1 VEPVQLNASKLY
13 PLPTNNPASG
23 CCAVPLENNTDK
35 PPRRWPAMPPTK
47 KLLNGLIVSTT
58 GGVANGGT

>member
-23 CCAVPLENNTDK
+23 CSAVPLENNTDK
-35 PPRRWPAMPPTK
+35 PPSRWPAWPPTIK
-47 KLLNGLIVSTT
+47 PLNGLIVSTT
-58 GGVANGGT
+58 AGIPIVGS

>member
-1 VEPVQLNASKLY
+1 VPVQFNASKLY

-23 CCAVPLENNTDK
+23 RSAVPLENNTDK
-35 PPRRWPAMPPTK
+35 PPARWPAWSPAK

-58 GGVANGGT
+58 AGDPIDGS